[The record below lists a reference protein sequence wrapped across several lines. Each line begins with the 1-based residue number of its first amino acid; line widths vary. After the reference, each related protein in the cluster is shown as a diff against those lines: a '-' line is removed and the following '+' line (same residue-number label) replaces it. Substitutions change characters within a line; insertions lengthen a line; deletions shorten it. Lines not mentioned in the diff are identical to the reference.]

1 MVRTVERDVAE
12 APDAVGLARDVRDAR
27 RRAPREIQRC
37 ARSQTREAHEVAER
51 ASRVDPCDRH
61 RSAQAALQ
69 HVHHVRPLGT
79 EPLDRLAPAFL
90 ARLRSQR
97 YRKRAEVLHRPLMVS
112 RRGGIRG
119 AHLLPHR
126 REHAQAPVLEVGDP
140 HLREN
145 ARRRRSHRR
154 SLEQLRHVL
163 DRRALRE
170 QREHCGEP
178 PRLRRHAR
186 RLEREIDAHRP
197 ARVLVAPPS
206 IERRR
211 PPSPP
216 LQPQVRERV
225 ALRRVREKRDRQR
238 HPAERR
244 HQLRHP
250 GALPRVLPRELAE
263 QVHVVRRLERR
274 ELDRLP
280 PNPRGSQR
288 APHRSEHRHVR
299 RLGQHF
305 EGRFGAVGIRCV
317 RRLQVVQHDERRP
330 LREPRVQRR
339 LRPWSRR
346 NARRARDCRLHGVP
360 RRRAVEPREHPP
372 RPELPRDLRAPHD
385 GDRERR
391 LADPGSTQKQHR
403 LHRRRDKRPRHLVS
417 ERVAPHEMRNA
428 RQRRRQ
434 RARLPRA
441 PIRHEIAHGLRDAHP
456 REVLIRPRRDRLP
469 VLRQRSEPPERRL
482 VHEARPHEHGHDR
495 RPLGVPPAQGR
506 GHLARPCIRRQVV
519 RAQQHEHHIRRAE
532 VLQDRGRRV
541 LPRRHLPRAPWRDLL
556 RVPQWRELPLERV
569 QRGLVRRDVRDHHGR
584 RRSRHTGRHYPRPP
598 APARSW
604 LRGRPADPPSSTT
617 AAPRSGVATET
628 R

>member
-1 MVRTVERDVAE
+1 M
-12 APDAVGLARDVRDAR
+12 
-27 RRAPREIQRC
+27 
-37 ARSQTREAHEVAER
+37 
-51 ASRVDPCDRH
+51 
-61 RSAQAALQ
+61 
-69 HVHHVRPLGT
+69 
-79 EPLDRLAPAFL
+79 
-90 ARLRSQR
+90 
-97 YRKRAEVLHRPLMVS
+97 
-112 RRGGIRG
+112 RG

-126 REHAQAPVLEVGDP
+126 REHAQAPVLEVGNP

-170 QREHCGEP
+170 HREHRGEP

-197 ARVLVAPPS
+197 ARVLVAPPA

-225 ALRRVREKRDRQR
+225 ALRRVREKRDRKR

-244 HQLRHP
+244 HELRHR
-250 GALPRVLPRELAE
+250 GALPRVLLRELAE
-263 QVHVVRRLERR
+263 QIHVVRRPERR

-288 APHRSEHRHVR
+288 SPHRSEHRHVR

-305 EGRFGAVGIRCV
+305 EGRLRAVRIRCV
-317 RRLQVVQHDERRP
+317 RRLQVVQHHERRP
-330 LREPRVQRR
+330 LREPRGERR
-339 LRPWSRR
+339 LRPRSRR
-346 NARRARDCRLHGVP
+346 NARRARDGRLHGVP
-360 RRRAVEPREHPP
+360 RRRPIEPREYPP

-391 LADPGSTQKQHR
+391 LPDPGSTKEQHR
-403 LHRRRDKRPRHLVS
+403 LQRRRDKRPRHLAG
-417 ERVAPHEMRNA
+417 ERIAPHEMRNT

-506 GHLARPCIRRQVV
+506 GHLARPRIRREVI

-541 LPRRHLPRAPWRDLL
+541 LPRRHLPRAPRRDLL
-556 RVPQWRELPLERV
+556 RVPQRRELPLERV
-569 QRGLVRRDVRDHHGR
+569 QRGLVRLDVRDHHGG
-584 RRSRHTGRHYPRPP
+584 RRSRHTGPP
-598 APARSW
+598 
-604 LRGRPADPPSSTT
+604 LSTT
-617 AAPRSGVATET
+617 ARPSTQLVARQARGPAILHDRPPRSGVATET